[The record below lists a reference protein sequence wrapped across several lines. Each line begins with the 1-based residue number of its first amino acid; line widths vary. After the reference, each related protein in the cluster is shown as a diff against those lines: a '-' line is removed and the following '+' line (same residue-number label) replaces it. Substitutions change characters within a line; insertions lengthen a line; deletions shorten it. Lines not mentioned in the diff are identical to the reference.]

1 VRLKEI
7 PSKNPEVVATLMAAA
22 MIQWRPP
29 IHDQCRYHRPMFLDP
44 FYSEEN
50 GFIQVSAE
58 QASEFAKGIS
68 DDFNP
73 IHDPGSRRFCVPGD
87 LLFALVLSKYGLSQK
102 MSFRFSGMVGAS
114 TPLVFPETDAPHL
127 EIVNEKGK
135 DFLDIERSGE
145 VSHSLSLIESL
156 IRNYVV
162 FSGRNFPGILV
173 PLMAEHKVMINPD
186 RPLVIYEG
194 MSFKLEHLDFSNP
207 ELELSECSLQV
218 SGKRGDAELHFNI
231 IDAGRPVGTGL
242 KKLVLSG
249 LREYE
254 EAAMQG
260 MCDQYLS
267 FKENYKDQTGM
278 R

>member
-1 VRLKEI
+1 
-7 PSKNPEVVATLMAAA
+7 
-22 MIQWRPP
+22 
-29 IHDQCRYHRPMFLDP
+29 MFLDP

-50 GFIQVSAE
+50 GFIQISAE
-58 QASEFAKGIS
+58 QASRFAKGIS

-87 LLFALVLSKYGLSQK
+87 LLFALVLSKYGLSQN
-102 MSFRFSGMVGAS
+102 MSFRFSGMVGAL
-114 TPLVFPETDAPHL
+114 TPLAFPDSDAAHL
-127 EIVNEKGK
+127 EIVNDKGK

-145 VSHSLSLIESL
+145 VSHDTGLIESM
-156 IRNYVV
+156 IKNYVV
-162 FSGRNFPGILV
+162 FSGHNFPGILV
-173 PLMAEHKVMINPD
+173 PLMAEHKVMINPA

-194 MSFKLEHLDFSNP
+194 MSLNLERLDFSNP
-207 ELELSECSLQV
+207 ELELSKSSLQV

-231 IDAGRPVGTGL
+231 TDAGRAVGTGI

-260 MCDQYLS
+260 MCDKYHS
-267 FKENYKDQTGM
+267 FKENYKD
-278 R
+278 

>member
-1 VRLKEI
+1 
-7 PSKNPEVVATLMAAA
+7 
-22 MIQWRPP
+22 
-29 IHDQCRYHRPMFLDP
+29 MFLNR

-58 QASEFAKGIS
+58 QASQFAKGIA

-87 LLFALVLSKYGLSQK
+87 LLFALVLSKYGLSQN

-114 TPLVFPETDAPHL
+114 TPLAFPDSQATHL
-127 EIVNEKGK
+127 EIVNDKGK

-145 VSHSLSLIESL
+145 VTHNPGKIEAM

-162 FSGRNFPGILV
+162 FSGHNFPGILV
-173 PLMAEHKVMINPD
+173 PLMAEHEVMINPD

-194 MSFKLEHLDFSNP
+194 MSFNLEHLDFSEP
-207 ELELSECSLQV
+207 ELELSKSSLRV
-218 SGKRGDAELHFNI
+218 SGKRGDAQLHFNI
-231 IDAGRPVGTGL
+231 IDGGRSVGTGL

-249 LREYE
+249 LREYDE
-254 EAAMQG
+254 TTVKDL
-260 MCDQYLS
+260 CDQYQSL
-267 FKENYKDQTGM
+267 KDNHKG
-278 R
+278 